1 MNYRQWKKSYNKI
14 PVLNPPIEPYNRKH
28 RKLEKKAESDLQ
40 PTINIITTGW
50 EEFKTGIADMCETLA
65 GILSRTAAGL
75 RGETERSE

>member
-1 MNYRQWKKSYNKI
+1 MNYRQWKKNYKKI
-14 PVLNPPIEPYNRKH
+14 HGVNPPIEADKRKQ
-28 RKLEKKAESDLQ
+28 RKLAKKVARDLQ

-75 RGETERSE
+75 RGEAERSE

>member
-1 MNYRQWKKSYNKI
+1 MNYRQWKKSYKKMHGA
-14 PVLNPPIEPYNRKH
+14 NPPIEADKRKQ
-28 RKLEKKAESDLQ
+28 RKLAKKVARDLQ

-50 EEFKTGIADMCETLA
+50 EEFKTGIEDMCETLA

>member
-1 MNYRQWKKSYNKI
+1 MNYRQWKKSYKKMHGA
-14 PVLNPPIEPYNRKH
+14 NPPIEADKRKQ
-28 RKLEKKAESDLQ
+28 RKLAKKVARDLQ
-40 PTINIITTGW
+40 PTINIITTGG